1 MKTRPVIHLRSLSAL
16 LKVGSKWGPTL
27 TSPYFYPGISRKP
40 GFFINKLS
48 KTCGVREYLSGLR
61 AETPCV
67 PPPLRGTQGVSF
79 SCILGFKELD
89 DSSVT
94 LSLTYWC
101 GNNARAAAALC
112 FGLED
117 RRGRHRLTPHNF
129 CERHPAKWQ
138 DAFCYARTSWFY
150 GAQIPRP
157 ILGPDFGEAPAR

>member
-1 MKTRPVIHLRSLSAL
+1 MVSCRMFMLAL
-16 LKVGSKWGPTL
+16 HTIWR
-27 TSPYFYPGISRKP
+27 FC
-40 GFFINKLS
+40 LS
-48 KTCGVREYLSGLR
+48 KTCGVRGYLSGLR

-79 SCILGFKELD
+79 SCILGLKELD

-101 GNNARAAAALC
+101 GNNAWAAAALC

-129 CERHPAKWQ
+129 CERHPAKWRG
-138 DAFCYARTSWFY
+138 AFCYARKEPLKLSETPFLS
-150 GAQIPRP
+150 
-157 ILGPDFGEAPAR
+157 